1 MTTEDRI
8 LMFRAACAFRQL
20 AIAIADSH
28 SAPVVAEAAA
38 LPDSFFYEFV
48 PAGRDLTITRGALRT
63 FIVGSYRIGR
73 AISLKTALTAFY
85 GVSL

>member
-38 LPDSFFYEFV
+38 LPDSF
-48 PAGRDLTITRGALRT
+48 
-63 FIVGSYRIGR
+63 S
-73 AISLKTALTAFY
+73 ISSSPP
-85 GVSL
+85 GVT